1 MKEYFPQIGKIPFE
15 GKDSKNPMAF
25 HYYDAEKMVMGR
37 PMKDWLRFAMAWW
50 HTLCAEGGDQFGG
63 GTKAFPWNEGETA
76 LERAKHKADAGF
88 EIMEKLGIPYFCF
101 HDVDLICEGESVE
114 EYDQLEFATP
124 EINPDDI
131 VLFGSFFALNPV
143 VRPQVAGFLEY
154 AKSRGAILYYD
165 VNFRSSHQH
174 EIMKITPN
182 LIENL
187 EHADFVRGSHEDFGI
202 LYKKPEADKVYNAE
216 ISFYCKKF
224 ICTQGAEPVEVRAEN
239 GFAKSYPSKKMK
251 PVSTIGAGDNFNAGF
266 VFGLIKDGITREDI
280 DRGLSE
286 AQWDS
291 LLVSA
296 QEFSTECCKDI
307 YNYVS
312 KEFGEEKKKEL

>member
-1 MKEYFPQIGKIPFE
+1 MMLKRLMFMLVALLLTVSSALAQAIAPRCRVCGRKLTECPYKGNHAKKQSE
-15 GKDSKNPMAF
+15 GKKP
-25 HYYDAEKMVMGR
+25 AEKKK
-37 PMKDWLRFAMAWW
+37 PKKKAPKKKLS
-50 HTLCAEGGDQFGG
+50 HEAEPVKQSAA
-63 GTKAFPWNEGETA
+63 TP
-76 LERAKHKADAGF
+76 
-88 EIMEKLGIPYFCF
+88 P
-101 HDVDLICEGESVE
+101 S
-114 EYDQLEFATP
+114 ATP
-124 EINPDDI
+124 EINPGDI

-154 AKSRGAILYYD
+154 AKNHGAILYYD
-165 VNFRSSHQH
+165 INFRASHQN

-187 EHADFVRGSHEDFGI
+187 EYADFVRGSHEDFGI

-239 GFAKSYPSKKMK
+239 GFAKSYPSEKMK

-291 LLVSA
+291 LLKSA

-312 KEFGEEKKKEL
+312 KDFGEQKKKEL

>member
-1 MKEYFPQIGKIPFE
+1 MRKVIGI
-15 GKDSKNPMAF
+15 
-25 HYYDAEKMVMGR
+25 
-37 PMKDWLRFAMAWW
+37 
-50 HTLCAEGGDQFGG
+50 
-63 GTKAFPWNEGETA
+63 GETVLDIIFKNGKPIEA
-76 LERAKHKADAGF
+76 VPGGSSFNAVISLGRSGVNASFISEAGNDRIGEYVIQFLRDNGVNADYIF
-88 EIMEKLGIPYFCF
+88 YKDHP
-101 HDVDLICEGESVE
+101 H
-114 EYDQLEFATP
+114 DQLEFATP
-124 EINPDDI
+124 EINPGDI

-154 AKSRGAILYYD
+154 AKNHGAILYYD
-165 VNFRSSHQH
+165 INFRASHQN

-224 ICTQGAEPVEVRAEN
+224 ICTQGADPVEVRAEN
-239 GFAKSYPSKKMK
+239 GFAKSYPSEKMK

-291 LLVSA
+291 LLKSA

>member
-1 MKEYFPQIGKIPFE
+1 M
-15 GKDSKNPMAF
+15 
-25 HYYDAEKMVMGR
+25 
-37 PMKDWLRFAMAWW
+37 
-50 HTLCAEGGDQFGG
+50 
-63 GTKAFPWNEGETA
+63 
-76 LERAKHKADAGF
+76 
-88 EIMEKLGIPYFCF
+88 
-101 HDVDLICEGESVE
+101 
-114 EYDQLEFATP
+114 
-124 EINPDDI
+124 
-131 VLFGSFFALNPV
+131 LFGSFFALNPV

-154 AKSRGAILYYD
+154 AKEHGAILYYD
-165 VNFRSSHQH
+165 INFRASHQN

-187 EHADFVRGSHEDFGI
+187 
-202 LYKKPEADKVYNAE
+202 
-216 ISFYCKKF
+216 
-224 ICTQGAEPVEVRAEN
+224 N